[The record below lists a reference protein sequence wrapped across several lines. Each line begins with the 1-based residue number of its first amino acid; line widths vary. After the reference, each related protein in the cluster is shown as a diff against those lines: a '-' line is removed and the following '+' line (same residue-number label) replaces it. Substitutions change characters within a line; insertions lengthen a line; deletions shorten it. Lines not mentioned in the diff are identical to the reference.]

1 MSHIA
6 TPEEVAEAI
15 RQDLKSLGYSIVEAA
30 ALMRKS
36 PQSLY
41 NILKGTHRISPQNA
55 RAFGDYFNY
64 NYDYLTRGK
73 GQLKYD
79 RASDDFGEVLNLSYQ
94 LSPAE
99 KNRLSKRERILN
111 DYMELLAT
119 LRFRIDEK
127 GFPLTPID
135 NLHNPSIPIKPQT
148 MLEGELIARIGFWAI
163 GIMDY
168 INLPRFC
175 EMFEKGDFWKPKE
188 ESEDS
193 PNQGWD
199 DPGNG

>member
-1 MSHIA
+1 
-6 TPEEVAEAI
+6 
-15 RQDLKSLGYSIVEAA
+15 
-30 ALMRKS
+30 
-36 PQSLY
+36 
-41 NILKGTHRISPQNA
+41 
-55 RAFGDYFNY
+55 
-64 NYDYLTRGK
+64 
-73 GQLKYD
+73 
-79 RASDDFGEVLNLSYQ
+79 
-94 LSPAE
+94 
-99 KNRLSKRERILN
+99 
-111 DYMELLAT
+111 MELLAT

-127 GFPLTPID
+127 GFPLAPID
-135 NLHNPSIPIKPQT
+135 SLHAPSIPIKPQT

>member
-15 RQDLKSLGYSIVEAA
+15 RQDLKSLGYSVVDAA

-41 NILKGTHRISPQNA
+41 NIMKGTHRISPQNA

-64 NYDYLTRGK
+64 NYDYLTRGE

-79 RASDDFGEVLNLSYQ
+79 RSPDDFGTSLNLSYQ

-99 KNRLSKRERILN
+99 KMRLSKRERALN
-111 DYMELLAT
+111 DYMELLRT
-119 LRFRIDEK
+119 LRFSIDEK
-127 GFPLTPID
+127 GFPLSSID
-135 NLHNPSIPIKPQT
+135 TSQMPSIPIKPQT
-148 MLEGELIARIGFWAI
+148 MLEGELIARIGFWAL

-175 EMFEKGDFWKPKE
+175 EMFENGDFWKPKE
-188 ESEDS
+188 QPEESPYPDGDDS
-193 PNQGWD
+193 V
-199 DPGNG
+199 NG